1 MRIIPLGTWQ
11 LAPDE
16 GVRPVLMM
24 QSLALS
30 FPKTAQKAERER
42 FWKTRQ
48 GQHDELMK
56 RFNSQHTHR
65 ALHENGVSGTH
76 QGGSVPPGP
85 LLVSGA
91 ESRTQKSPHVG
102 RLVWGDRVGAY
113 WSRGTTGSWLSTGDS
128 LNLASLREPF
138 DEVVSL
144 NGE

>member
-1 MRIIPLGTWQ
+1 M
-11 LAPDE
+11 
-16 GVRPVLMM
+16 LMM

-85 LLVSGA
+85 CLSPEPRAGPRKAPMLGVWSG
-91 ESRTQKSPHVG
+91 ETGWVPIGQKELPAVG
-102 RLVWGDRVGAY
+102 
-113 WSRGTTGSWLSTGDS
+113 SQ
-128 LNLASLREPF
+128 RETI
-138 DEVVSL
+138 
-144 NGE
+144 